1 MQTQTTEVQ
10 KAAIDLPTS
19 TADLQAL
26 FAAMDDFIFV
36 FDAQGH
42 HLRTLPTRPTLLQPS
57 STSVTDRPE
66 PKFVP
71 PAQNPPFLDA
81 IQQALRA
88 GEMVSLVYGLPTHTP
103 EAFFEAHITP
113 HTDNS
118 VLWVARDVT
127 ERTQS
132 QDVLRKS
139 EERYRSLLEA
149 TSQLIW
155 HTTAEGEL
163 ATEQPSWSAFTGQSF
178 EESKG
183 RGWLKAI
190 HPDDQAHTATAWSKA
205 VSDRTLY
212 KTEHRLRRCDGEYRY
227 MSVCALAVPEPDG
240 RIREW
245 IGVHTDIT
253 ERQQAETWLK
263 ESEERFRSYFNLP
276 LVGIAITSPDKGWLD
291 VNDKAC
297 TMLGY
302 TRDELI
308 RLTWSEL
315 TNAEDLVLDNQLFVQ
330 MLSGQIEQYA
340 MDKRYVC
347 KDGATLHT
355 HLGVGC
361 VRKPDG
367 SVDYTVALMQDIT
380 ERKLAEEALRESET
394 QLRAQTQALEET
406 LRSQRQMQAQ
416 LVQSEKMSSLGQ
428 LVAGIAHEVNNPIN
442 FIHGNLTHVNE
453 YIRDVM
459 HLLRVYQ
466 EQYPQPPITV
476 QEAIDAIDL
485 DFLIEDLPKVVASM
499 EMGSERIRQIVLSL
513 RNFSRL
519 DEAEMK
525 AVDIHEGIDNTLLI
539 LQSRLRVR
547 AGQPGI
553 QVLKDYGNLPLVD
566 CYAGQLNQVFMNVLA
581 NAIDAL
587 DEGSEVQVGSGKA
600 NVTACHLAPA
610 IHLRTTT
617 VGTEWVEIY
626 IADNGVGITEHVRSR
641 LFDPFFTT
649 KPVGKG
655 TGMGLAISYQ
665 IVVEKHCGQLECSS
679 TPGKGTEFTIR
690 IPVGQ
695 KE

>member
-1 MQTQTTEVQ
+1 MQMQQTEVQ
-10 KAAIDLPTS
+10 KAAIDLPTA

-36 FDAQGH
+36 FDAQGY

-57 STSVTDRPE
+57 SPSTAETPDQ
-66 PKFVP
+66 FVP

-81 IQQALRA
+81 IQQALET
-88 GEMVSLVYGLPTHTP
+88 GEPVSLVYGLPVQTP
-103 EAFFEAHITP
+103 EAFFEATITP
-113 HTDNS
+113 HTDSS
-118 VLWVARDVT
+118 VLWVGRNVT
-127 ERTQS
+127 KRRQS

-155 HTTAEGEL
+155 HTTAEGTF
-163 ATEQPSWSAFTGQSF
+163 ATEQLSWTAFTGQPFS
-178 EESKG
+178 ESQG
-183 RGWLKAI
+183 WGWLKAI
-190 HPDDQAHTATAWSKA
+190 HPDDQEHTTTAWSKSIA
-205 VSDRTLY
+205 DRTLY
-212 KTEHRLRRCDGEYRY
+212 KTEHRLRRYDGEYRY
-227 MSVCALAVPEPDG
+227 MSVCALAVPDPDG
-240 RIREW
+240 HICEW

-253 ERQQAETWLK
+253 ERHEAETLLK
-263 ESEERFRSYFNLP
+263 KSEERFRSYFNLP
-276 LVGIAITSPDKGWLD
+276 LVGIAITSPAKGWLD

-308 RLTWSEL
+308 RLTWAEL
-315 TNAEDLVLDNQLFVQ
+315 TNADDLVLDNQFFVQ

-347 KDGATLHT
+347 KDGTTIYT

-380 ERKLAEEALRESET
+380 ERKLAEEALRQSEA
-394 QLRAQTQALEET
+394 QLRTQTEELEET

-442 FIHGNLTHVNE
+442 FIHGNLTHVSN
-453 YIRDVM
+453 YIHDLL
-459 HLLRVYQ
+459 HLVAVYQ
-466 EQYPQPPITV
+466 QQYTQPTIDV
-476 QEAIDAIDL
+476 QAAIAAIDL
-485 DFLIEDLPKVVASM
+485 DFLMEDLPKVVASM
-499 EMGSERIRQIVLSL
+499 KMGSDRIRQIVLSL

-519 DEAEMK
+519 DETGMK

-539 LQSRLRVR
+539 LQSRLKVR
-547 AGQPGI
+547 AGKPSI
-553 QVLKDYGNLPLVD
+553 QVVKDYGRLPLVD
-566 CYAGQLNQVFMNVLA
+566 CYAGQLNQVFMNILA

-587 DEGSEVQVGSGKA
+587 DEGSEMNVGTA
-600 NVTACHLAPA
+600 NANAPTCSLSPI
-610 IHLRTTT
+610 IHLRTTLA
-617 VGTEWVEIY
+617 GTEWVEIH
-626 IADNGVGITEHVRSR
+626 ITDNGEGMTENVRSR

-665 IVVEKHCGQLECSS
+665 IVVEKHSGQLECSS
-679 TPGKGTEFTIR
+679 APGKGTAFTIR
-690 IPVGQ
+690 IPTKQQ
-695 KE
+695 K